1 MNRSP
6 RRLEGWRFVTMW
18 LPIGCRSHRD
28 GGNEEVPGEEG
39 AQPQNEEA
47 DPDQVVA
54 VGIIQKVTP
63 RTYAW
68 AVLAAPR

>member
-1 MNRSP
+1 MRI
-6 RRLEGWRFVTMW
+6 L
-18 LPIGCRSHRD
+18 IGRGSHRD
-28 GGNEEVPGEEG
+28 GGNEEVPGEKG

-54 VGIIQKVTP
+54 VGISQKVTP

-68 AVLAAPR
+68 AALAAPQ